1 MPLRCALGCPQTP
14 ARRFAAVSARALA
27 RIAESGIAS
36 LRPAPSIGVGMRKT
50 CYGFSPDRSVHS
62 RPAVAH
68 SGIGSLR
75 ESRCGA
81 ERAQTDEQCCDD
93 GMDRRV
99 WLTPRWQHEIA
110 CVLYARL
117 PQVSMCR
124 PLKTLPRLPQSAHE
138 RGTSGGCAPG
148 KEHGGAGRRRRAPHL
163 RDLSGCRQCD
173 LRRD

>member
-1 MPLRCALGCPQTP
+1 
-14 ARRFAAVSARALA
+14 
-27 RIAESGIAS
+27 
-36 LRPAPSIGVGMRKT
+36 MRKT
-50 CYGFSPDRSVHS
+50 CYGFPPDLSVHS

-99 WLTPRWQHEIA
+99 VQADWLTPRWQHEFA

-124 PLKTLPRLPQSAHE
+124 SLKTALDIAEQLQ
-138 RGTSGGCAPG
+138 
-148 KEHGGAGRRRRAPHL
+148 
-163 RDLSGCRQCD
+163 
-173 LRRD
+173 